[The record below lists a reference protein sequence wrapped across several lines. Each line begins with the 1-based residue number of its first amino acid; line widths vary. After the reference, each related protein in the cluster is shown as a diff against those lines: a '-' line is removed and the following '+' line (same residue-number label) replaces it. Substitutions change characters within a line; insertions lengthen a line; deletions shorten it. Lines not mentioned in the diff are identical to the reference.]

1 MSTIFQQFLTLVVES
16 SGDSNVEGVVS
27 WEVLADELYTEVEAN
42 MKFYAIRFDPILDLY
57 YQLLK
62 NYQTQGT
69 NLTICSNIYEIFV
82 VLVEQKPTLI
92 KNNEGRLLSMIQKL
106 FEMFN
111 LVDFQF
117 DEQWIKPNEGYSD

>member
-16 SGDSNVEGVVS
+16 SGDSNVEGIVS

-42 MKFYAIRFDPILDLY
+42 MKFYAIRFDQILDLY

-69 NLTICSNIYEIFV
+69 NLTICSNIY
-82 VLVEQKPTLI
+82 
-92 KNNEGRLLSMIQKL
+92 
-106 FEMFN
+106 
-111 LVDFQF
+111 
-117 DEQWIKPNEGYSD
+117 

>member
-1 MSTIFQQFLTLVVES
+1 MSTIFQQFLALVVES